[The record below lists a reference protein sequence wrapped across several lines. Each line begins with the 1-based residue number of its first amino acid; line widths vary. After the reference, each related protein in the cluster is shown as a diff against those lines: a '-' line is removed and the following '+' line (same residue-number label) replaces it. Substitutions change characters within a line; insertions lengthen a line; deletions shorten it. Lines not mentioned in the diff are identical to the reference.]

1 MQGLSNKKYHLAEGL
16 SSPDFVIM
24 FMPLEPAFALAFREK
39 PELFQNA
46 WEKNIAIVS
55 PTTLLTTLRTVA
67 SLWKQEK
74 QQKNAYEI
82 ARRGGLLYE
91 KFASLLGDLKILG
104 DRMDSS
110 QKAYSDV
117 IKKIQDGRGNLISQV
132 EELKELGAKTDKQL
146 PPV

>member
-1 MQGLSNKKYHLAEGL
+1 M
-16 SSPDFVIM
+16 
-24 FMPLEPAFALAFREK
+24 
-39 PELFQNA
+39 
-46 WEKNIAIVS
+46 
-55 PTTLLTTLRTVA
+55 A